1 MKKLITGATGLVGS
15 HLLLDLVKRG
25 EKVLALKRAKS
36 DISAVQ
42 KLFNDNKVL
51 PIGKDSGG
59 ACEWIDGD
67 TMDNTSLENALE
79 EVDEVYHCA
88 AIVSFHP
95 EDAAELMKINVG
107 GTANVVNVCLEKK
120 IKKLCYVSSTAAI
133 GRTKNGE
140 FITEKNKWRDGWTES
155 KYSLSKHL
163 SEVEVW
169 RGMEE
174 GLNAVIV
181 NPCIIIGP
189 GNWGKSSTD
198 IFPKVWS
205 EELKF
210 FTGGGNAF
218 VDVRDVSRAMIAL
231 MKSEIHSE
239 RFLLTS
245 ENLPYKTFFEMV
257 AENLGKPKA
266 KIKVNPFLSELGW
279 RAEIIRSK
287 ILGKKALITK
297 ETARAANET
306 RFYSNEK
313 IKKAIGIEFIPMERS
328 VRETSE
334 MFLRG
339 ISL

>member
-36 DISAVQ
+36 DISVVQ

-88 AIVSFHP
+88 AVVSFHP
-95 EDAAELMKINVG
+95 EDAKELMNINVG
-107 GTANVVNVCLEKK
+107 GTANMVNVCLEKK
-120 IKKLCYVSSTAAI
+120 IKKLCYISSTAAI

-140 FITEKNKWRDGWTES
+140 LITEKNKWRDGWTES

-266 KIKVNPFLSELGW
+266 KIKVNSFLSELGW

-334 MFLRG
+334 VFLKGR
-339 ISL
+339 L